1 MEDCKASVAPGSA
14 GRMGAHGV
22 RLRYELLGWMCE
34 EMPLFAKN
42 LQIFAV
48 QICHELAHIANFFK
62 ASQGLEDSFIY
73 FLLIVLLL
81 C

>member
-1 MEDCKASVAPGSA
+1 
-14 GRMGAHGV
+14 
-22 RLRYELLGWMCE
+22 MCE